1 MPRTSVSCPNCR
13 QPVVAD
19 VNQLF
24 DLGVDA
30 TAKQQLLSGSF
41 NLIQCPRCGYNGNL
55 ATPIV
60 YHDPEKELLLTYVP
74 AELGLPRNEQER
86 LVGGLIN
93 QVVTH
98 LPQEKR
104 KAYLLRPQSALTMQ
118 GLVERILEADGIT
131 REMIQA
137 QQLKLNL
144 IQRLLSAS
152 PEARVE
158 IARQED
164 QLIDAEFFTL
174 ISRIAEAALAAGDE
188 AGARQL
194 AELQQS
200 LLPVTAFGQELQEQ
214 TKEIEA
220 AVASLQEV
228 GDKLTRESLLD
239 LIIKAPNENRLQA
252 LVSLTRPGID
262 YQFFQM
268 LSDRIDKSRGDGRAR
283 LISIRDSLLQ
293 LTQEIDQQQARREAS
308 GRQAVEQVLN
318 APDPV
323 AALEQVLPAVDDF
336 FLRGLDAAMQEA
348 RSSGDL
354 EKIAKIQKIVEF
366 LQSLSKTPPEV
377 EFIES
382 LLDAPDDQTRRK
394 LLDANRDKVTPE
406 LIGALSNITS
416 QVDGSEDVE
425 LADKIK
431 SIHRLVLR
439 YSMELNLGS

>member
-1 MPRTSVSCPNCR
+1 MPKTSVNCPNCR
-13 QPVVAD
+13 QPVIAD
-19 VNQLF
+19 ITQLF
-24 DLGVDA
+24 DVAVDQ
-30 TAKQQLLSGSF
+30 TAKQQLISGAF

-74 AELGLPRNEQER
+74 AELGIPRNEQER

-93 QVVTH
+93 QVVNH

-104 KAYLLRPQSALTMQ
+104 KAYLLRPQSTLTMQ
-118 GLVERILEADGIT
+118 GLVERVLEADGIT

-137 QQLKLNL
+137 QQQKLSL

-152 PEARVE
+152 GEARTE
-158 IARQED
+158 IAKQED

-174 ISRIAEAALAAGDE
+174 VSRIAEAALAAGDE

-200 LLPVTAFGQELQEQ
+200 LLPVTTFGQQLQEQ

-228 GDKLTRESLLD
+228 GENLTRESLLD
-239 LIIKAPNENRLQA
+239 LIIKAPSETRLQA

-262 YQFFQM
+262 YQFYQI
-268 LSDRIDKSRGDGRAR
+268 LSDRIDKARGDGRAR
-283 LISIRDSLLQ
+283 LINIRDTLLR
-293 LTQEIDQQQARREAS
+293 LTEEIDQQQARREATAK
-308 GRQAVEQVLN
+308 QQVDQVLS

-323 AALEQVLPAVDDF
+323 AYLEQNMPAVDDF

-348 RSSGDL
+348 RQTGDL
-354 EKIAKIQKIVEF
+354 EKGAKIQKIVEF
-366 LQSLSKTPPEV
+366 LQSLSAPPPEV

-382 LLDAPDDQTRRK
+382 LVDAPDDQARRQ
-394 LLDANRDKVTPE
+394 LLEANRDKITPD
-406 LIGALSNITS
+406 LINALTNIVG
-416 QVDGSEDVE
+416 QVENSEDAE
-425 LADKIK
+425 LASRIK
-431 SIHRLVLR
+431 SVHRQVLR

>member
-1 MPRTSVSCPNCR
+1 V
-13 QPVVAD
+13 
-19 VNQLF
+19 
-24 DLGVDA
+24 GVDA
-30 TAKQQLLSGSF
+30 TAKQILISGAF

-74 AELGLPRNEQER
+74 PELGIPRNEQER
-86 LVGGLIN
+86 LVGSLIN
-93 QVVTH
+93 QVVNR

-104 KAYLLRPQSALTMQ
+104 KGYLLRPQSTLTLQ

-137 QQLKLNL
+137 QQQKLSL
-144 IQRLLSAS
+144 IQRLMTAQGD
-152 PEARVE
+152 ARVE

-164 QLIDAEFFTL
+164 KLIDAEFFTL
-174 ISRIAEAALAAGDE
+174 ISRIAEAALATGDE

-200 LLPVTAFGQELQEQ
+200 LMPVTTFGRQLQEQ
-214 TKEIEA
+214 TTEIEA

-239 LIIKAPNENRLQA
+239 LIIKAPNETRLQA

-268 LSDRIDKSRGDGRAR
+268 LSDRIDKARGDGRAR
-283 LISIRDSLLQ
+283 LIDIRDTLLR
-293 LTQEIDQQQARREAS
+293 LTQEIDKQQAQREA
-308 GRQAVEQVLN
+308 GARQLVEQVLN

-323 AALEQVLPAVDDF
+323 AALEQNLPAVDDF
-336 FLRGLDAAMQEA
+336 FLRGLDAAMQDA

-354 EKIAKIQKIVEF
+354 EKLAKIQKLVEF
-366 LQSLSKTPPEV
+366 LQSLSSAPPEV
-377 EFIES
+377 EFIE
-382 LLDAPDDQTRRK
+382 LLVDAPDDHSRRK
-394 LLDANRDKVTPE
+394 LLDENRDKITPD
-406 LIGALSNITS
+406 LISALTNIVA
-416 QVDGSEDVE
+416 QVDNSEDKE
-425 LADKIK
+425 LAEKIK
-431 SIHRLVLR
+431 SVHRQVLR